1 MGGNRKNEF
10 ILNSAGNMVINM
22 KKSRFKHYVSVH
34 LNVK

>member
-1 MGGNRKNEF
+1 MRGNHKNEF

-22 KKSRFKHYVSVH
+22 KKSRFKLYVSVH